1 MTSAKRYTDDNHPE
15 RYEFSVKY
23 TESRHYTPI
32 TMKRLSR
39 QLHKHLGAEEGFIT
53 GIRFRDAEK
62 RDHWFNMDL
71 RDLQRLC
78 EAIDRY
84 LEANPDGGD
93 HMPYDREESAE
104 EIPELNIIEEIPP
117 DEVFDDDDGGELC
130 EPAMVGEVP
139 SDGIVAEVEPIGA
152 APSEDGSEEQK
163 DDGPHTEFRFCCYAM
178 MDAMLGGSG
187 IMISLDSG
195 ELQIGERNLM
205 YCPFCGQSIITH
217 TPPAKVE

>member
-23 TESRHYTPI
+23 TESRHYSPI

-39 QLHKHLGAEEGFIT
+39 QLHKHLEAETGFIT
-53 GIRFRDAEK
+53 GIKLRDAEK
-62 RDHWFNMDL
+62 RDHWFNINL

-78 EAIDRY
+78 DAIDRY
-84 LEANPDGGD
+84 LEANPDAGD
-93 HMPYDREESAE
+93 TLPVPEETAE
-104 EIPELNIIEEIPP
+104 EVPELNIIEEIPP
-117 DEVFDDDDGGELC
+117 DEVFDGEDLC
-130 EPAMVGEVP
+130 EPP
-139 SDGIVAEVEPIGA
+139 AECEPEEAEPLGA
-152 APSEDGSEEQK
+152 APSEEGSEEQK

>member
-1 MTSAKRYTDDNHPE
+1 MNIPSARRYNENDDPGK
-15 RYEFSVKY
+15 YDFSVKY
-23 TESRHYTPI
+23 VQSQSYSGI
-32 TMKRLSR
+32 TMKRLAR
-39 QLHKHLGAEEGFIT
+39 QLHKHFESED
-53 GIRFRDAEK
+53 GIIAGIKLRDTVK
-62 RDHWFNMDL
+62 KGHWFNINMNDL
-71 RDLQRLC
+71 KRLS
-78 EAIDRY
+78 ESIDRY

-93 HMPYDREESAE
+93 HMPYDREESVKE
-104 EIPELNIIEEIPP
+104 VPELNIIEEIPP
-117 DEVFDDDDGGELC
+117 DEVFDDEGEGELC
-130 EPAMVGEVP
+130 EPAT
-139 SDGIVAEVEPIGA
+139 VEE
-152 APSEDGSEEQK
+152 APSEAGSEEQK

>member
-23 TESRHYTPI
+23 TESRHYSPI
-32 TMKRLSR
+32 TMKRLGR
-39 QLHKHLGAEEGFIT
+39 QLHKHLESETGFIT
-53 GIRFRDAEK
+53 GIRYRDAER
-62 RDHWFNMDL
+62 RDHWFNINL

-78 EAIDRY
+78 DAIDRY
-84 LEANPDGGD
+84 LEAHPDEGD
-93 HMPYDREESAE
+93 TLPAFEETACEPSE
-104 EIPELNIIEEIPP
+104 TEDVPELNIIEEIPP
-117 DEVFDDDDGGELC
+117 DEVFDDEVDDGISLSIPVDEEC
-130 EPAMVGEVP
+130 KYTK
-139 SDGIVAEVEPIGA
+139 AEME
-152 APSEDGSEEQK
+152 SYSFEKKE